1 MKEGRV
7 FKKSSS
13 INPFGSAKIKGP
25 SEFLRESFDKS
36 INEKNKLN
44 SPLLIKTQ
52 QEIDIT
58 KNEIIQNNGRN
69 KLAPYFEK

>member
-1 MKEGRV
+1 LK
-7 FKKSSS
+7 
-13 INPFGSAKIKGP
+13 
-25 SEFLRESFDKS
+25 ESFDKS

-58 KNEIIQNNGRN
+58 KNKIIQNNGRN